1 MTENKNKEIDWG
13 KILLIIAVLIALW
26 KFMEYRKQNMVDDIM
41 SDPETMEELGVDTR
55 EEAEELVEEGWLE
68 N

>member
-1 MTENKNKEIDWG
+1 MKENKNKETDWG
-13 KILLIIAVLIALW
+13 KILLIIALLIALW
-26 KFMEYRKQNMVDDIM
+26 KFMEYRKQNMVDNIM
-41 SDPETMEELGVDTR
+41 SDPEAMEELGVETR

>member
-1 MTENKNKEIDWG
+1 MTENKNKETDWG

-26 KFMEYRKQNMVDDIM
+26 KFMEYRKQNMVDNIM
-41 SDPETMEELGVDTR
+41 SDPEAMEELGVETR